1 MPKFLATIFCNK
13 NVAKVSFCN
22 ISNCCKKRSEP
33 YFFAGKLR
41 TALGISRQSCNAETS
56 TKTYLQQQDQFSI
69 SLSLRVSKE
78 NATLQIGCEN
88 QGYNAVLVGI
98 IFFFLLKS

>member
-1 MPKFLATIFCNK
+1 MQQFFATKMLQKLVFATLAIVAK
-13 NVAKVSFCN
+13 NVLNHIFSRV
-22 ISNCCKKRSEP
+22 
-33 YFFAGKLR
+33 R
-41 TALGISRQSCNAETS
+41 TALGILRQSCNAETS